1 MTSSTDSSDNEP
13 IDDSWA
19 KLKTNRN
26 FDEETNKLVLARRKS
41 SSSNQAGIDEI
52 DTGKT
57 VFFDALMPSTP
68 YSLLVQSL
76 IKQLCNFIEGNKS
89 KSNELYHKICLKL
102 HELRMI
108 DESYQKNE
116 FENIRSCYETAI
128 NALVNIARENTL
140 PNNNIVE
147 FPLNGEPQ
155 HALEWSRYYKD
166 FEEIEKI
173 AHGGFADVFKA
184 RHKLDNHI
192 YAIKKILIKSTSVK
206 NILPHLK
213 EVKTFASLN
222 HLNVVPYKSC
232 WLEPLISFESNSR
245 LVTHEEES
253 WETRNESANIRI
265 TQSNDSLRL
274 HTNNNESFSINFE
287 YSENHQSKKSVLS
300 SIATNNESLSNIERI
315 RRLDLS
321 NCSSESKSL
330 IPHVKLA
337 WSVLFIQMKLC
348 EKTLRNF
355 LDERNECESFKSYY
369 ESFNLNGDNMTSIVM
384 SIFLQICNG
393 LEYIH
398 NRSIVHHDLKPGN
411 VFVSFDSSS
420 ILFQLGDFGLSCPL
434 DGNEMVSH
442 YGFGTRLYAAKEQ
455 LEGRICTKKSDIYSL
470 GVILIELLLRCK
482 TFMECSNK
490 VDSLKK
496 GEILSEIEPNL
507 CLFITRLLSNRSDL
521 RPEITEI
528 KNKISHYI
536 DNSSTEVIRLKNI
549 IEEKDAKID
558 ELMEQIRALK
568 EQLSK

>member
-1 MTSSTDSSDNEP
+1 MPSSTDSENSDN
-13 IDDSWA
+13 DSWA
-19 KLKTNRN
+19 NLKTNKN
-26 FDEETNKLVLARRKS
+26 FDEKTNKLVLVRRKLS
-41 SSSNQAGIDEI
+41 STKNQDEI

-57 VFFDALMPSTP
+57 IILDALTPSTP

-76 IKQLCNFIEGNKS
+76 IKQLCNFIEGNKN
-89 KSNELYHKICLKL
+89 KSNELYQKICLKL

-116 FENIRSCYETAI
+116 FENIRSSYETAI
-128 NALVNIARENTL
+128 NALVKIARENTL

-232 WLEPLISFESNSR
+232 WLEPLISFESHSR
-245 LVTHEEES
+245 LATHEEES

-274 HTNNNESFSINFE
+274 NTYNNESFSINFE
-287 YSENHQSKKSVLS
+287 YSENHQSEKSVLS
-300 SIATNNESLSNIERI
+300 SIPSNNNESLSNLERI
-315 RRLDLS
+315 RRLNLS

-369 ESFNLNGDNMTSIVM
+369 ESFNLNGDNMTSIAM
-384 SIFLQICNG
+384 SIFQQICNG

-434 DGNEMVSH
+434 DSNEMVSH

-490 VDSLKK
+490 VNCLKK

-536 DNSSTEVIRLKNI
+536 DNCSTEVVRLKNI
-549 IEEKDAKID
+549 IDEKDARID
-558 ELMEQIRALK
+558 KLMEEIKTLK
-568 EQLSK
+568 KQLTN

>member
-1 MTSSTDSSDNEP
+1 MPSSTDSENSDN
-13 IDDSWA
+13 DSWA
-19 KLKTNRN
+19 NLKTNKN
-26 FDEETNKLVLARRKS
+26 FDEKTNKLVLVRRKLS
-41 SSSNQAGIDEI
+41 STKNQDEI

-57 VFFDALMPSTP
+57 IILDALTPSTP

-76 IKQLCNFIEGNKS
+76 IKQLCNFIEGNKN
-89 KSNELYHKICLKL
+89 KSNELYQKICLKL

-116 FENIRSCYETAI
+116 FENIRSSYETAI
-128 NALVNIARENTL
+128 NALVKIARENTL

-232 WLEPLISFESNSR
+232 WLEPLISFESHSR
-245 LVTHEEES
+245 LATHEEES

-274 HTNNNESFSINFE
+274 NTYNNESFSINFE
-287 YSENHQSKKSVLS
+287 YSENHQSEKSVLS
-300 SIATNNESLSNIERI
+300 SIPSNNNESLSNLERI
-315 RRLDLS
+315 RRLNLS

-369 ESFNLNGDNMTSIVM
+369 ESFNLNGDNMTSIAM
-384 SIFLQICNG
+384 SIFQQICNG

-398 NRSIVHHDLKPGN
+398 NRYIM
-411 VFVSFDSSS
+411 FF
-420 ILFQLGDFGLSCPL
+420 F
-434 DGNEMVSH
+434 
-442 YGFGTRLYAAKEQ
+442 
-455 LEGRICTKKSDIYSL
+455 
-470 GVILIELLLRCK
+470 LI
-482 TFMECSNK
+482 
-490 VDSLKK
+490 
-496 GEILSEIEPNL
+496 
-507 CLFITRLLSNRSDL
+507 
-521 RPEITEI
+521 
-528 KNKISHYI
+528 
-536 DNSSTEVIRLKNI
+536 
-549 IEEKDAKID
+549 
-558 ELMEQIRALK
+558 
-568 EQLSK
+568 

>member
-1 MTSSTDSSDNEP
+1 MCYISR
-13 IDDSWA
+13 I
-19 KLKTNRN
+19 R
-26 FDEETNKLVLARRKS
+26 
-41 SSSNQAGIDEI
+41 SND
-52 DTGKT
+52 
-57 VFFDALMPSTP
+57 
-68 YSLLVQSL
+68 
-76 IKQLCNFIEGNKS
+76 
-89 KSNELYHKICLKL
+89 LYEKICLKL

-108 DESYQKNE
+108 DESYKKSE
-116 FENIRSCYETAI
+116 FENIRSSYETAI
-128 NALVNIARENTL
+128 TALVKVARENTL
-140 PNNNIVE
+140 PINNIVE

-222 HLNVVPYKSC
+222 HLNVVPYKSA
-232 WLEPLISFESNSR
+232 WLEPLITYEAEKR
-245 LVTHEEES
+245 VTHEEES

-274 HTNNNESFSINFE
+274 HSNNNESFSINFE
-287 YSENHQSKKSVLS
+287 YSENHQSEKSILS
-300 SIATNNESLSNIERI
+300 SVATNNESLSNLEKI
-315 RRLDLS
+315 RRLELS
-321 NCSSESKSL
+321 NGSSESRSL
-330 IPHVKLA
+330 VPHVKLA

-355 LDERNECESFKSYY
+355 LDERNDCETFKTYY
-369 ESFNLNGDNMTSIVM
+369 ESFNLNGDNMTSIAL
-384 SIFLQICNG
+384 SIFQQICNG

-411 VFVSFDSSS
+411 VFVSFDNSTL
-420 ILFQLGDFGLSCPL
+420 LFQLGDFGLSCPL
-434 DGNEMVSH
+434 DSNEMVSH

-455 LEGRICTKKSDIYSL
+455 LEGRICSKKSDIYSL
-470 GVILIELLLRCK
+470 GVVLVELLLRCK

-496 GEILSEIEPNL
+496 GQLLPEIEPNL
-507 CLFITRLLSNRSDL
+507 CLLITRLLSNRSDL

-536 DNSSTEVIRLKNI
+536 DNSSTEVVRLKNI

-558 ELMEQIRALK
+558 ELMEEIKALK
-568 EQLSK
+568 MQLSK

>member
-1 MTSSTDSSDNEP
+1 MTSSSDSSSDNEP
-13 IDDSWA
+13 IDDSWSN
-19 KLKTNRN
+19 LRTNKK
-26 FDEETNKLVLARRKS
+26 FDEETNKQVLVRRKS
-41 SSSNQAGIDEI
+41 SSTGIDEI

-57 VFFDALMPSTP
+57 VFLDVLTPSTP

-76 IKQLCNFIEGNKS
+76 IKQLCNFIEGNKN
-89 KSNELYHKICLKL
+89 KSNDLYKKICLKL
-102 HELRMI
+102 HELKMI
-108 DESYQKNE
+108 DESYMIGE
-116 FENIRSCYETAI
+116 FENIRSSYETAI
-128 NALVNIARENTL
+128 TALVKVARENSL
-140 PNNNIVE
+140 PINNIVE

-222 HLNVVPYKSC
+222 HFNVVPYKSC
-232 WLEPLISFESNSR
+232 WLEPLITYETEKR
-245 LVTHEEES
+245 VTHEDES

-274 HTNNNESFSINFE
+274 QTNNNESFSINFE
-287 YSENHQSKKSVLS
+287 YSENHQSEKSILS
-300 SIATNNESLSNIERI
+300 SIPTNNDSYNDLQKL
-315 RRLDLS
+315 RRLELS
-321 NCSSESKSL
+321 NCSSESKFL
-330 IPHVKLA
+330 VPHVKLA

-355 LDERNECESFKSYY
+355 LDERNECENFKTYY
-369 ESFNLNGDNMTSIVM
+369 ESFNLNEDNMTSIAL
-384 SIFLQICNG
+384 SIFQQICNG

-411 VFVSFDSSS
+411 VFVSFDNSTL
-420 ILFQLGDFGLSCPL
+420 LFQLGDFGLSCPL
-434 DGNEMVSH
+434 DSNEMVSH

-455 LEGRICTKKSDIYSL
+455 LEGRICSKKSDIYSL

-490 VDSLKK
+490 VNSLKK
-496 GEILSEIEPNL
+496 GEKVLEIEPNL
-507 CLFITRLLSNRSDL
+507 CLLITRLLSNRTDL

-536 DNSSTEVIRLKNI
+536 DNASTEVVRLKNI
-549 IEEKDAKID
+549 IEEKDAKIC
-558 ELMEQIRALK
+558 ELMEEIKTLK
-568 EQLSK
+568 KQLSK